1 MWYTFTA
8 ISWQQV
14 EGVVPGVSETP
25 KVGDLIEIFFLGFQ
39 HWAVCVGHG
48 YVVHV
53 VPSGQFA
60 GAGVSGLKC
69 AFAKTA
75 MVKKELLS
83 EVAGKHR
90 YRVNNKHDD
99 KYKPRP
105 PNTIVQLAMEKV
117 GKEVPYSLIF
127 KNCEH
132 FVNELRY
139 GVSRSDQVF

>member
-1 MWYTFTA
+1 
-8 ISWQQV
+8 
-14 EGVVPGVSETP
+14 
-25 KVGDLIEIFFLGFQ
+25 
-39 HWAVCVGHG
+39 
-48 YVVHV
+48 
-53 VPSGQFA
+53 
-60 GAGVSGLKC
+60 
-69 AFAKTA
+69 

-90 YRVNNKHDD
+90 YQVNNKHDD

-139 GVSRSDQVF
+139 GVSRSDQVFQVPAHLTQVRCS